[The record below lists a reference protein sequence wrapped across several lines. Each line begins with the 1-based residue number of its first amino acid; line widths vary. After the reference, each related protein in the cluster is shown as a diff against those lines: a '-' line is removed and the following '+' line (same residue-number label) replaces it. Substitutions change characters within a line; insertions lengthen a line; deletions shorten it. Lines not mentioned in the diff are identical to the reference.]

1 MWVRF
6 GLRKLA
12 PSGCRYLEEIPGD
25 QRLSEEPPE
34 ASLDCL
40 SDTCSNQT
48 APVLH
53 VISLLVL
60 HGFSLPNFYFI
71 I

>member
-1 MWVRF
+1 MRF
-6 GLRKLA
+6 GLRELI

-25 QRLSEEPPE
+25 QRPRLAECFSN
-34 ASLDCL
+34 
-40 SDTCSNQT
+40 TCSNQT
-48 APVLH
+48 TPVLH

-60 HGFSLPNFYFI
+60 HCFFLSNFYFI